1 VKKKHFI
8 FIIQN
13 NNKNKKHIK
22 IKKLKVSK
30 KKLKHEPSLKK
41 PGDFT
46 VAEGH
51 GHPLVLKDFRSYS
64 TAPEESLRNWIRAKS
79 ICTFLS
85 FDTPVSLT
93 TSSIAL

>member
-22 IKKLKVSK
+22 IKKLKKLKVSK

-51 GHPLVLKDFRSYS
+51 RYPLVSEITTS
-64 TAPEESLRNWIRAKS
+64 
-79 ICTFLS
+79 FLS
-85 FDTPVSLT
+85 
-93 TSSIAL
+93 